1 MTRIGD
7 TLTFGQLLVPLPHL
21 WICATTTNNNGG
33 VIAVNHMNVNTYT
46 CKPAKYTPN

>member
-21 WICATTTNNNGG
+21 WICTTKNNNGG
-33 VIAVNHMNVNTYT
+33 VIVVNHMNVNTYT
-46 CKPAKYTPN
+46 CKPAKYTLN